1 MKRKK
6 NLYKNI
12 CDYDNIRNIYFNVIR
27 KNTKNKR
34 KIEKFEMNLSSN
46 LYYIYEKLNNKNYN
60 FNKYNIFLIKDHK
73 YRIIMSEN
81 IFDKIVN
88 HLVSKYIICEC
99 ILDSLIDSNVATR
112 LNKGTKYGNY
122 LIRKYLNN
130 MICKNK
136 NFYILKLDIKKYF
149 YNIDHNV
156 LMNKLIRKC
165 NDIDSINIIKNI
177 LNTTNYEYINNK
189 INNINNNGTNNIC
202 GYEKDKGLPIG
213 NMSSQYLAIFYLN
226 DLDHYIKEVLKI
238 KYYVRYMD
246 DMILIHEDREY
257 LNKCFNIIK
266 EKLINEY
273 KLELN
278 NKSNIFNIKN
288 GFNFLGFRYK
298 LINNKI
304 NINLCSNTKKKIL
317 RNIKYYKKN
326 NKDVSSLIKSYRAFI
341 KQGKCLFKIQI

>member
-12 CDYDNIRNIYFNVIR
+12 CDYDNIRNIYFSVIR

-60 FNKYNIFLIKDHK
+60 FNKYNIFLIKDPK

-88 HLVSKYIICEC
+88 HLVSKYIIGEC

-136 NFYILKLDIKKYF
+136 NFYILK
-149 YNIDHNV
+149 
-156 LMNKLIRKC
+156 
-165 NDIDSINIIKNI
+165 
-177 LNTTNYEYINNK
+177 
-189 INNINNNGTNNIC
+189 
-202 GYEKDKGLPIG
+202 
-213 NMSSQYLAIFYLN
+213 
-226 DLDHYIKEVLKI
+226 
-238 KYYVRYMD
+238 
-246 DMILIHEDREY
+246 
-257 LNKCFNIIK
+257 
-266 EKLINEY
+266 
-273 KLELN
+273 
-278 NKSNIFNIKN
+278 
-288 GFNFLGFRYK
+288 
-298 LINNKI
+298 
-304 NINLCSNTKKKIL
+304 
-317 RNIKYYKKN
+317 RN
-326 NKDVSSLIKSYRAFI
+326 R
-341 KQGKCLFKIQI
+341 KCLFSF